1 MCVRSARGR
10 SAALAASAA
19 PASDDA
25 FGIDAAGAQAEAGRC
40 GVLVRVS
47 PEFRRELK
55 FAATASGTSVQ
66 DLMLE
71 VIAIVL
77 KGPSAVFKP

>member
-1 MCVRSARGR
+1 MKTPKTL

-19 PASDDA
+19 PAPDDA
-25 FGIDAAGAQAEAGRC
+25 FGFDAADAQAEAGRC

-47 PEFRRELK
+47 PELRQKLKLAAIARRK
-55 FAATASGTSVQ
+55 SVQ

-71 VIAIVL
+71 AIAIVL
-77 KGPSAVFKP
+77 QDPGTAFKP

>member
-1 MCVRSARGR
+1 MKLPKVTL

-19 PASDDA
+19 TAPDDA
-25 FGIDAAGAQAEAGRC
+25 FGIAAADVQAEAGRC

-47 PEFRRELK
+47 PELRQELK
-55 FAATASGTSVQ
+55 LTAIARHTSVQ

-71 VIAIVL
+71 AIAIVL
-77 KGPSAVFKP
+77 KDPGTVFKP

>member
-1 MCVRSARGR
+1 MKSPRETL

-47 PEFRRELK
+47 PELRRDLK
-55 FAATASGTSVQ
+55 FAAIARGTSVQ

-71 VIAIVL
+71 AIAIVL
-77 KGPSAVFKP
+77 KGHSAVFKP